1 MLYLIHLE
9 QLDTRYTAQWRRW
22 FNTEFLKNFE
32 ITNIDGPVLESV
44 TDNKSFLNW
53 SDTILFKNN
62 QMQQIA
68 ELFRQGNIKEGDKFL
83 FSDGWNPEVVSLR
96 YLSVMNNIPI
106 QIYALFHAGSWDRN
120 DLVYKNG
127 GKSYF
132 KGFEQ
137 SLFDCIDKSF
147 VATQYHKDLILKY
160 FRSKV
165 NSQKI
170 IVTGFPYCF
179 DELDKYKSIKKE
191 NLIIFPH
198 RLSNEKQPKILKNL
212 KDDLKELGYE
222 INFCQEKTLTKDEYH
237 TLLAK
242 SKFCF
247 SASLQE
253 TMGISVYEAMYLNS
267 QPIVPNFL
275 SYEEM
280 YFEEFKYNHK
290 WILSF
295 NAYLQNKE
303 IFLLYL
309 KNRIN
314 DYTKL
319 NILCGKNIFELKN
332 SVCRISKIIEEISND

>member
-222 INFCQEKTLTKDEYH
+222 INFCQKKTLTKDEYH

-253 TMGISVYEAMYLNS
+253 TWGIGTFEAMYLNS
-267 QPIVPNFL
+267 QPIIPDRL
-275 SYEEM
+275 SYSEM
-280 YFEEFKYNHK
+280 YSQKFLYPSQWTINFGSYKKHKKEFIYYISERIKQYD
-290 WILSF
+290 
-295 NAYLQNKE
+295 
-303 IFLLYL
+303 
-309 KNRIN
+309 KNTELCKR
-314 DYTKL
+314 
-319 NILCGKNIFELKN
+319 NILILKERYCTMQN
-332 SVCRISKIIEEISND
+332 IIEEIKK